1 MYILKAILNRMAFF
15 IAKTQTPI
23 KNFYLCCKLM
33 SMSNL
38 LKINNV
44 QKLNGNLVRISF
56 EANFTL
62 TNLKL
67 QYSLNNVDWSN
78 DINLSSTVS
87 PQDVTLPIDNS
98 CYLRLKDDDY
108 VPPPVVENIILI
120 NASDKLLIN
129 SSDFLEI

>member
-1 MYILKAILNRMAFF
+1 
-15 IAKTQTPI
+15 
-23 KNFYLCCKLM
+23 
-33 SMSNL
+33 MSNL

-78 DINLSSTVS
+78 DIQLSSIVS
-87 PQDVTLPIDNS
+87 PQDVVLPIDNS
-98 CYLRLKDDDY
+98 CYLRLNDDDY
-108 VPPPVVENIILI
+108 IPPSPPPVVDDLILI
-120 NASDKLLIN
+120 NETDKLLIN
-129 SSDFLEI
+129 SDDFLEI

>member
-1 MYILKAILNRMAFF
+1 
-15 IAKTQTPI
+15 
-23 KNFYLCCKLM
+23 
-33 SMSNL
+33 MSNL

-44 QKLNGNLVRISF
+44 QKINGNLVRISF
-56 EANFTL
+56 EANFIL

-78 DINLSSTVS
+78 DIQLSSIVS
-87 PQDVTLPIDNS
+87 PQDVVLPIDNS

-108 VPPPVVENIILI
+108 VPPHVVENIILI